1 MQWNAP
7 LLVHRRFGPFGIRVF
22 CRSYLWLNEEV
33 WHESVEVHRRPE
45 SVCCEARRRRNA
57 GGRDLRKAGI
67 IRLHPVR
74 PTASLRAL
82 FSSSKQRVRRVLKF
96 ARFPRLALVPS
107 TGSLSPEHR
116 ADAPIPLRYSV
127 RSPYGQSLPQ
137 FGIQPHVALSTR
149 IQPIISI
156 WQSSVELRA
165 GALRPKASHT
175 PSSNSNSEGCAV
187 HDKRQ
192 SN

>member
-1 MQWNAP
+1 MKASKFTDAQKAF
-7 LLVHRRFGPFGIRVF
+7 VVKQG
-22 CRSYLWLNEEV
+22 EEGTPV
-33 WHESVEVHRRPE
+33 AEICARQGS
-45 SVCCEARRRRNA
+45 SVCIQCGPRPVS
-57 GGRDLRKAGI
+57 GRWF
-67 IRLHPVR
+67 PV
-74 PTASLRAL
+74 P
-82 FSSSKQRVRRVLKF
+82 SSEFGRVLKF

-175 PSSNSNSEGCAV
+175 PSSNSKSEGCAV